1 MISLGS
7 YCKWCLISAAKEWRL
22 VQNILMGFLW
32 KVFAELR
39 LHLFLV
45 GLKEFID
52 TEITESIT
60 DIPLNAVN
68 QYII

>member
-1 MISLGS
+1 
-7 YCKWCLISAAKEWRL
+7 
-22 VQNILMGFLW
+22 MGFLW

-60 DIPLNAVN
+60 DIPLNTVN